1 MAANEGGPDTRPE
14 GSVSGPEA
22 SGRAGHKGPAMLTK
36 LGKYEIKS
44 ELGKGGM
51 SIVYLAED
59 PRIGRQVAI
68 KLMSPEVAG
77 DPEMLKRFYREAQAA
92 GQLRHPNT
100 VTIYDID
107 EDQGVPYIAMEFL
120 EGEDLSKV
128 IGNKRDVPVVAKL
141 DYLIQSCRGLH
152 YAHQHGVVHRDI
164 KPSNIVVLKDGLVKI
179 VDFGIARLGGGTM
192 TRAGAVLGTMMYMSP
207 EQISGK
213 PVDARSDIFAL
224 GVILYELLCFRLP
237 FEAPDVPAMLYKI
250 LYEAPVPMGEHW
262 PQCPEPLQHIVDKA
276 LEKDREHRYQS
287 AEDLEIDLRA
297 AADSLKAEALDSC
310 LREAQQAVAG
320 GSLVRAKECLQR
332 VLDIDT
338 RHIEAKTLMA
348 QVQKQLHAQ
357 QQAEKIQL
365 FLRNANEALQA
376 EQYDEAISWFDQV
389 LRLDPAHAQAQQN
402 KQVALDTR
410 DRIQKIQQH
419 FEAAEARAAARDF
432 AAAKKE
438 YEALLALDPRHETA
452 QRQLAR
458 VVEELAEQERSR
470 SVQEYTEQAKT
481 LILDRK
487 FTAALDLIGK
497 VKELDTLNLEAESL
511 AKMAEASKQK
521 EQRARELEQRLGEV
535 QAALDA
541 QDFVEALA
549 LADTLLQEFPDEP
562 KVIKLHAQALDRADT
577 QRKRRHVDEQLKVAR
592 DLMEKADFAAAVT
605 VLEGAMESVPDD
617 PRLGS
622 FLATVREQQQQAERE
637 TVIKDAVRQ
646 ANEHIRAKNY
656 AAALAALEAAHG
668 RAGTSPQL
676 AELIQFARDQ
686 QRHQQRQ
693 ERLRHVLTQAQ
704 KFASEDNFA
713 EALRVLEAAPA
724 ELQGNEITAQLATV
738 REQQQKFEQR
748 REATAKHAL
757 ELLEAGEAAEAVA
770 LLDAAPRV
778 YFKDDNFQ
786 QLYARCRETL
796 QRLNFIREA
805 EEQFDHLL
813 GTEELDRAQSLLQ
826 QALGAYPDDKALLGL
841 QRRLR
846 EEQFRLGER
855 RWRGLIDDAKMAL
868 GRMEYDRAN
877 KLLAS
882 FPLDSAD
889 FPQLAQEAK
898 ALLEDTKRKAAE
910 AGKKLP
916 TLKPP
921 PPAPAPARAPVA
933 APQARAF
940 PVVAVAGGAVALLLV
955 LLLAV
960 GAWWYFSGGLGG
972 EPGTVELSAVPWAEV
987 TGVRSAQGDSLA
999 ISGMTPM
1006 QLSLPPGEYTISLKN
1021 GDQTADV
1028 NVTVETGK
1036 VSSVNYAF
1044 PEVKP
1049 NAVVD
1054 ELLKNY

>member
-1 MAANEGGPDTRPE
+1 
-14 GSVSGPEA
+14 
-22 SGRAGHKGPAMLTK
+22 MLTK

-128 IGNKRDVPVVAKL
+128 IANKRDVPVVAKL
-141 DYLIQSCRGLH
+141 DYVIQACRGLH

-224 GVILYELLCFRLP
+224 GVILYELLCFRMP

-262 PQCPEPLQHIVDKA
+262 PDCPEPVQHIVDKA
-276 LEKDREHRYQS
+276 LEKDREQRYQS
-287 AEDLEIDLRA
+287 AEELEIDLRS
-297 AADSLKAEALDSC
+297 AADSLKQESLDVYLKEARRSVD
-310 LREAQQAVAG
+310 G
-320 GSLVRAKECLQR
+320 GSLVHAKDCLHK
-332 VLDIDT
+332 VLEIDT
-338 RHIEAKTLMA
+338 RHIEAKSLMQ

-365 FLRNANEALQA
+365 FLRNANESLQA
-376 EQYDEAISWFDQV
+376 QQYDEAVSWFDQV
-389 LRLDPAHAQAQQN
+389 LRLDAAHAEAQKK
-402 KQVALDTR
+402 KQIAVDTR
-410 DRIQKIQQH
+410 DRIAKVRQYL
-419 FEAAEARAAARDF
+419 EAGDARAADRDF
-432 AAAKKE
+432 AAAQKE
-438 YEALLALDPRHETA
+438 FQAVLALEPGHEQA
-452 QRQLAR
+452 KKQLAY
-458 VVEELAEQERSR
+458 VTQELEEQERSR

-497 VKELDTLNLEAESL
+497 VKEIDTLNLEVESL
-511 AKMAEASKQK
+511 AKMAEAARQK

-535 QAALDA
+535 QKALDA

-562 KVIKLHAQALDRADT
+562 KVLKLHAQALDRADT
-577 QRKRRHVDEQLKVAR
+577 QRKRRHVEEQLKVAR
-592 DLMEKADFAAAVT
+592 DLMEKNDYAAAIT

-637 TVIKDAVRQ
+637 TVVKEAVRQ
-646 ANEHIRAKNY
+646 ANEHLRAKNY
-656 AAALAALEAAHG
+656 PAALAALEAAHG

-676 AELIQFARDQ
+676 AELIQFARQQ
-686 QRHQQRQ
+686 QREQQRQ

-704 KFASEDNFA
+704 KFASEDNFS
-713 EALRVLEAAPA
+713 EALRVLEGVPA
-724 ELQGNEITAQLATV
+724 EIKGDEVSAQLATV

-757 ELLEAGEAAEAVA
+757 ELLEAGEAAESVA

-786 QLYARCRETL
+786 KLYARCRETL
-796 QRLNFIREA
+796 QRVNFLREA
-805 EEQFDHLL
+805 EEQFNHLL
-813 GTEELDRAQSLLQ
+813 GTEELDSAQSVLQ

-855 RWRGLIDDAKMAL
+855 RWRGVIDDAKMAL
-868 GRMEYDRAN
+868 GRMEHDRAA

-882 FPLDSAD
+882 LPLDSPD
-889 FPQLAQEAK
+889 FPQLAEEAK
-898 ALLEDTKRKAAE
+898 ALLEETRRKAAE

-916 TLKPP
+916 TLKPAA
-921 PPAPAPARAPVA
+921 PAPAPVPARAPA
-933 APQARAF
+933 AVPQARAF
-940 PVVAVAGGAVALLLV
+940 PVVAVAGGAAVLV
-955 LLLAV
+955 LVLVLAV
-960 GAWWYFSGGLGG
+960 GAWWYFGGGFGG
-972 EPGTVELSAVPWAEV
+972 EPGTVQLTAVPWAEV
-987 TGVRSAQGDSLA
+987 TGVRAADGKSLA
-999 ISGMTPM
+999 LTGVTPL

-1021 GDQTADV
+1021 GDQTGEV
-1028 NVTVETGK
+1028 QVTVETGK
-1036 VSSVNYAF
+1036 VSSVHYAF

-1054 ELLKNY
+1054 ELLKDY

>member
-1 MAANEGGPDTRPE
+1 
-14 GSVSGPEA
+14 
-22 SGRAGHKGPAMLTK
+22 MLTK

-68 KLMSPEVAG
+68 KLMSPEIAG

-120 EGEDLSKV
+120 EGEDLSKL
-128 IGNKRDVPVVAKL
+128 IAARRDLPVVAKL

-224 GVILYELLCFRLP
+224 GVILYELLTYRIP
-237 FEAPDVPAMLYKI
+237 FEGPDVPAILYKI
-250 LYEAPVPMGEHW
+250 LYEAPAPLTDHW
-262 PQCPEPLQHIVDKA
+262 PDCPAPLQHIVEKA
-276 LEKDREHRYQS
+276 LEKDREARYQS

-297 AADSLKAEALDSC
+297 AADSLKQESLDTY
-310 LREAQQAVAG
+310 LKQARQCIGA
-320 GSLVRAKECLQR
+320 GSLVHAKECLQK
-332 VLDIDT
+332 VLELDT
-338 RHIEAKTLMA
+338 RHIEAKSLMA
-348 QVQKQLHAQ
+348 EVQKQLHVQ

-365 FLRNANEALQA
+365 FLRNANESLQA
-376 EQYDEAISWFDQV
+376 DQFDEALNWFDQV
-389 LRLDPAHAQAQQN
+389 LRLEPNSTQVLSA
-402 KQVALDTR
+402 KQSALERR
-410 DRIQKIQQH
+410 DRAQKVLQH
-419 FEAAEARAAARDF
+419 FEAAEARILQGDY
-432 AAAKKE
+432 AAAKISLQ
-438 YEALLALDPRHETA
+438 ALLALHPGHEQA
-452 QRQLAR
+452 QNQLAF
-458 VVEELAEQERSR
+458 VTQELEQRERLR

-487 FTAALDLIGK
+487 FTAALDLVGK
-497 VKELDTLNLEAESL
+497 VKELDTVNPEAESL
-511 AKMAEASKQK
+511 TQLIHSARQK
-521 EQRARELEQRLGEV
+521 EERARELQQRLKEV
-535 QAALDA
+535 QQALDA

-549 LADTLLQEFPDEP
+549 LADTLLQQFPDEP
-562 KVIKLHAQALDRADT
+562 PVIKLHAQALDRADT
-577 QRKRRHVDEQLKVAR
+577 QRKRRHVEEQLRVAR
-592 DLMEKADFAAAVT
+592 DLMEKSDFAAAVT

-617 PRLGS
+617 PRLAS

-637 TVIKDAVRQ
+637 TVVKDAVRQ

-668 RAGTSPQL
+668 RAGSSPQL

-686 QRHQQRQ
+686 QRGQQRQ
-693 ERLRHVLTQAQ
+693 ERLRHVLAQAQ
-704 KFASEDNFA
+704 KFASEDKFD
-713 EALRVLEAAPA
+713 EALRVLEGAPA
-724 ELQGNEITAQLATV
+724 ELKGGEEIGAQLATV

-748 REATAKHAL
+748 RQATARHAL
-757 ELLEAGEAAEAVA
+757 ELLEAGEAAEAVG

-778 YFKDDNFQ
+778 YFKDSNFQ
-786 QLYARCRETL
+786 NLYARCRETL
-796 QRLNFIREA
+796 QRVNFIREA

-826 QALGAYPDDKALLGL
+826 QALGAYPDDKTLLGL

-846 EEQFRLGER
+846 EEQFRVGER
-855 RWRGLIDDAKMAL
+855 RWRGVIDDARVAL
-868 GRMEYDRAN
+868 GRMEYDRAA

-882 FPLDSAD
+882 LPLDSPD
-889 FPQLAQEAK
+889 FPDRAAEAK
-898 ALLEDTKRKAAE
+898 ALLEETKRKAAE
-910 AGKKLP
+910 AGKRLP
-916 TLKPP
+916 TLKPVAP
-921 PPAPAPARAPVA
+921 TPAPAAVRAPAVAQPRVIPVA
-933 APQARAF
+933 AIASA
-940 PVVAVAGGAVALLLV
+940 AVLALA
-955 LLLAV
+955 LAV
-960 GAWWYFSGGLGG
+960 GAWWYFRGGASA
-972 EPGTVELSAVPWAEV
+972 EPGTVELTALPWAEV
-987 TGVRSAQGDSLA
+987 TVVRSADGKSLA
-999 ISGMTPM
+999 LTGVTPL
-1006 QLSLPPGEYTISLKN
+1006 QLSLPPGDYTISLKN
-1021 GDQTADV
+1021 ADQTGEV
-1028 NVTVETGK
+1028 KVTVEAGK
-1036 VSSVNYAF
+1036 VSSVHYAF

-1054 ELLKNY
+1054 DVLSNY

>member
-1 MAANEGGPDTRPE
+1 
-14 GSVSGPEA
+14 
-22 SGRAGHKGPAMLTK
+22 MLTK

-44 ELGKGGM
+44 ELGKGRM
-51 SIVYLAED
+51 SIVDLAED

-128 IGNKRDVPVVAKL
+128 IANKRDVPVVAKL
-141 DYLIQSCRGLH
+141 DYVIQACRGLH

-224 GVILYELLCFRLP
+224 GVILYELLTFRIP
-237 FEAPDVPAMLYKI
+237 FEGPDIPAILYKI
-250 LYEAPVPMGEHW
+250 LYEAPVPLAEHW
-262 PQCPEPLQHIVDKA
+262 PDCPEPLQHIVDKT
-276 LEKDREHRYQS
+276 LEKDREARYQS
-287 AEDLEIDLRA
+287 AEDLEIDLRS
-297 AADSLKAEALDSC
+297 AADSLKQESLATYLK
-310 LREAQQAVAG
+310 EAQRAVSG
-320 GSLVRAKECLQR
+320 GSLGHAKDCLQK
-332 VLDIDT
+332 VLELDT
-338 RHIEAKTLMA
+338 RHIEAKSLMQ

-365 FLRNANEALQA
+365 FLRNANESLQA
-376 EQYDEAISWFDQV
+376 EQFDEAISWFDQV
-389 LRLDPAHAQAQQN
+389 LRLEPDSTQVLSA
-402 KQVALDTR
+402 KQSAVDRR
-410 DRIQKIQQH
+410 DRVQKLRQH
-419 FEAAEARAAARDF
+419 LEAAETRIEARDYPAARQ
-432 AAAKKE
+432 E
-438 YEALLALDPRHETA
+438 LEALLALDPGHEQA
-452 QRQLAR
+452 KKQLAF
-458 VVEELAEQERSR
+458 VTQELEEQARSR
-470 SVQEYTEQAKT
+470 SVQEYTDQAKT

-511 AKMAEASKQK
+511 AKMAEAARQK

-541 QDFVEALA
+541 RDFVEALA
-549 LADTLLQEFPDEP
+549 VADTLLQEFPDEP
-562 KVIKLHAQALDRADT
+562 QVIKLHAQALDRADT
-577 QRKRRHVDEQLKVAR
+577 QRKRRHVEEQLRVAR
-592 DLMEKADFAAAVT
+592 DLMEKNDFAAAVT

-637 TVIKDAVRQ
+637 SVVKDAVRQ

-656 AAALAALEAAHG
+656 AAALTALEGAHG

-676 AELIQFARDQ
+676 AELIQFARQQ
-686 QRHQQRQ
+686 QRDQQRQ

-704 KFASEDNFA
+704 KFSSEDNFG
-713 EALRVLEAAPA
+713 EALRVLEKASA
-724 ELQGNEITAQLATV
+724 ELKGEEIPAQIATV

-757 ELLEAGEAAEAVA
+757 ELLEAGEAAEAVG

-786 QLYARCRETL
+786 NLYARCRETL

-826 QALGAYPDDKALLGL
+826 QALGAYPDDKTLLGL

-846 EEQFRLGER
+846 EEQFRVGER
-855 RWRGLIDDAKMAL
+855 RWRGVIDDSKMAL
-868 GRMEYDRAN
+868 GRMEYDRAA
-877 KLLAS
+877 KLLSS
-882 FPLDSAD
+882 FPLTSSD
-889 FPQLAQEAK
+889 FPQLAEEAK
-898 ALLEDTKRKAAE
+898 ALLEEIRRKAAE
-910 AGKKLP
+910 AGKRLP
-916 TLKPP
+916 TLKPV

-933 APQARAF
+933 AQPRAL
-940 PVVAVAGGAVALLLV
+940 PIAAIAGSAAVLV
-955 LLLAV
+955 LVLAL
-960 GAWWYFSGGLGG
+960 GAWWYFRGGASG
-972 EPGTVELSAVPWAEV
+972 EPGTVQLSAVPWAEV
-987 TGVRSAQGDSLA
+987 TGVRSADGKSLA
-999 ISGMTPM
+999 LTGVTPM

-1021 GDQTADV
+1021 GEQTGEV
-1028 NVTVETGK
+1028 KVTVETGK

-1054 ELLKNY
+1054 ELLKDY